1 MDPNLFQLDY
11 KRLGEVLTAI
21 TVLAFFLERALAIL
35 FEHRLFATRF
45 GGSGL
50 KAPIAFIVPLGIC
63 RRWHFDAVSIT
74 ILADQ
79 TNFFGYAITAA
90 VIAGGSKASVKLF
103 HDVFNTMSDAER
115 VRKQFAGVHDRRQ
128 SQPADSPPAP
138 ALLPER
144 AN

>member
-11 KRLGEVLTAI
+11 GRLGEVLTAI
-21 TVLAFFLERALAIL
+21 VALAFFLERALAIL
-35 FEHRLFATRF
+35 FEHRVFATRF

-50 KAPIAFIVPLGIC
+50 KAPIAFIVALGIC
-63 RRWHFDAVSIT
+63 RQWHFDAISMT

-115 VRKQFAGVHDRRQ
+115 FRKQFAGANDRRQ
-128 SQPADSPPAP
+128 PHRADPSPAP
-138 ALLPER
+138 ALVPEG